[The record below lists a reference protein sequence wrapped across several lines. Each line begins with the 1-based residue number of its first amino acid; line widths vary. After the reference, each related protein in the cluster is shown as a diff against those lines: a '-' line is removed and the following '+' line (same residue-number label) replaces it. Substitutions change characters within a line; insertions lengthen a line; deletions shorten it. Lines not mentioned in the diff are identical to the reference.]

1 MKVAFMIV
9 HHRLNPKLQHLFLFA
24 MVLLLLI
31 SPRKVL
37 AQRWTTTWGS
47 AQMRASSHDL
57 PKEIFD
63 GATLRQVVH
72 ISLGGTSVRI
82 RISNAFGDRPL
93 AIRSVYLAFAQRISS
108 GVVAPELQHE
118 VKLGGHGGAIIP
130 AGADYI
136 SDAVPVPLPAQ
147 SDVAITMEIAK
158 APGVITSHPGSHAV
172 SYIATGGHSLDRVLS
187 SAESVS
193 HWYFLSL
200 VDVLN
205 ESPSA
210 AIVAL
215 GDSITDGHG
224 TKDDANERWTDVLAH
239 RLIGLK
245 LGMVNRGIGGG
256 RVLVDGLGPNALSR
270 FDRDVLAT
278 PGVRYLIIFEGV
290 NDLGGLDRTEEHGS
304 STHAA
309 LVFQLEDAYIQIV
322 RRAHD
327 NGISAIGA
335 TVMPYVG
342 SDYYHPSPQS
352 EADRQALNK
361 WIRTSGVFDSV
372 IDFDAISRD
381 SAHPERL
388 AKEFDSGDHLH
399 PGGEGYKRMG
409 EFISLDLF
417 KPR

>member
-1 MKVAFMIV
+1 
-9 HHRLNPKLQHLFLFA
+9 
-24 MVLLLLI
+24 
-31 SPRKVL
+31 
-37 AQRWTTTWGS
+37 
-47 AQMRASSHDL
+47 
-57 PKEIFD
+57 
-63 GATLRQVVH
+63 
-72 ISLGGTSVRI
+72 
-82 RISNAFGDRPL
+82 
-93 AIRSVYLAFAQRISS
+93 
-108 GVVAPELQHE
+108 
-118 VKLGGHGGAIIP
+118 
-130 AGADYI
+130 
-136 SDAVPVPLPAQ
+136 
-147 SDVAITMEIAK
+147 
-158 APGVITSHPGSHAV
+158 
-172 SYIATGGHSLDRVLS
+172 
-187 SAESVS
+187 
-193 HWYFLSL
+193 
-200 VDVLN
+200 
-205 ESPSA
+205 
-210 AIVAL
+210 
-215 GDSITDGHG
+215 
-224 TKDDANERWTDVLAH
+224 
-239 RLIGLK
+239 
-245 LGMVNRGIGGG
+245 
-256 RVLVDGLGPNALSR
+256 
-270 FDRDVLAT
+270 
-278 PGVRYLIIFEGV
+278 VRYLIIFEGV